1 MFQSDQLQ
9 ELFYE
14 KFDKSREEVFGAY
27 RAVSK
32 VVWNGNQVKGDQ
44 AIATFLR
51 TLPESEH
58 RLTSMDCQ
66 PIHMAEVAQP
76 GILVSVNG
84 TVKYTSKPVTSFAQT
99 FVLCHDA
106 AQGSYFIAYDH
117 FRFQP

>member
-66 PIHMAEVAQP
+66 PIH
-76 GILVSVNG
+76 STFTN
-84 TVKYTSKPVTSFAQT
+84 VTSLTLGQWPRWPNPAS
-99 FVLCHDA
+99 L
-106 AQGSYFIAYDH
+106 
-117 FRFQP
+117 FRSMGL